1 MNAANKLKMLS
12 EWHREWAEKWEHTV
26 VVDERYANGEGSQ
39 YSETIVDMSAS
50 QEAQDDYWR
59 VASNILDHG
68 SRSGK

>member
-1 MNAANKLKMLS
+1 MNAAKKLKMLS

-26 VVDERYANGEGSQ
+26 VVDEQYANDESSQ

-50 QEAQDDYWR
+50 QEAQDDYWQ